1 MNKIVSRASS
11 ACITH
16 YHGSTRSIVSKNVV
30 ANGKS
35 GIQIA
40 AEGAITSDDYTTV
53 DNNIAVNNGRGIYEY
68 PTAGPH
74 NVYNN
79 NIVYNS
85 SVANF
90 DLCCGGTQSGSITLT
105 AAQFSALFVNYTGDI
120 TGDYHLRSGAVA
132 IDAGTTACAAGV
144 SLCVPTLDLAGRT
157 RPRGAA
163 YDNGADEY

>member
-1 MNKIVSRASS
+1 IVSN
-11 ACITH
+11 
-16 YHGSTRSIVSKNVV
+16 NVV
-30 ANGKS
+30 ANCKY

-40 AEGAITSDDYTTV
+40 ADGAITSDDYTTV

-105 AAQFSALFVNYTGDI
+105 AAQFSALFVNYTGDM

-132 IDAGTTACAAGV
+132 IDAGTTLCAPGV
-144 SLCVPTLDLAGRT
+144 VLCVPGLDFAGLA
-157 RPRGAA
+157 RPKGTA
-163 YDNGADEY
+163 YDIGAFEYH